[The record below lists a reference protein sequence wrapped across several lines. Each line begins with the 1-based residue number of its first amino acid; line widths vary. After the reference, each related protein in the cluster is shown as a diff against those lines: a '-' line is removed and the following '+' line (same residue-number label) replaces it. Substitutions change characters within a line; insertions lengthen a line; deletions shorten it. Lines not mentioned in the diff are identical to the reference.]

1 MTHHTAAFTPALG
14 HRLLTPAYDAAV
26 ALFTRERRWRNALIR
41 QISPRAKDVV
51 ADVGC
56 GTGTLAVMLKRHAPS
71 VSVYGFDPDPEVL
84 DRAERKARAAAAIV
98 NFTHADMSD
107 IAAKLA
113 HAKPA
118 HIVSSLVFHQVP
130 LDTKR
135 DLLAAMAAA
144 LRPGGQLHLADYGWQ
159 RTRVMRLA
167 FRVVQNLD
175 GFQVTKPN
183 ADGCLPVLMHQAG
196 FTNIAETAV
205 IPTVTG
211 SISLYR
217 ATKP

>member
-1 MTHHTAAFTPALG
+1 MTHETASYTPALG
-14 HRLLTPAYDAAV
+14 HRVLTPAYDAAV
-26 ALFTRERRWRNALIR
+26 ALFTREARWRKALVR
-41 QISPRAKDVV
+41 QIAPRAKQTV

-71 VSVYGFDPDPEVL
+71 VSVYGFDPDPEAL
-84 DRAERKARAAAAIV
+84 DRAERKARAASAIV

-113 HAKPA
+113 AVRPA

-130 LDTKR
+130 LQTKR

-144 LRPGGQLHLADYGWQ
+144 LQPGGQLHIADYGWQ
-159 RTRVMRLA
+159 RTRAMRLA
-167 FRVVQNLD
+167 FRIVQNLD
-175 GFQVTKPN
+175 GFEDTQPN
-183 ADGCLPVLMHQAG
+183 ADGCMPVLMHQAG
-196 FTNIAETAV
+196 FANVAETSV
-205 IPTVTG
+205 IPTITG

-217 ATKP
+217 AVKP